1 MMCFEQRENCFRL
14 NPRGFANNN
23 LKLHCFVTILTLMT
37 LWESVHIQNMWSR
50 QFLCHILKHK
60 SLMLFGDCDGNSLT
74 ILKLQPENFWLTLLW
89 TRCTTLTVDLEIFY
103 RKLLATVL
111 QKARPIL
118 APSSPGVVFPEQ
130 WTTHLHCASWLVACL
145 STMMADWYHV
155 KWNDK
160 HILTKYLFIA
170 GGRHEPGNVQRKL
183 TLHRQGSIKNTR
195 SKLLSLFII

>member
-1 MMCFEQRENCFRL
+1 
-14 NPRGFANNN
+14 
-23 LKLHCFVTILTLMT
+23 
-37 LWESVHIQNMWSR
+37 
-50 QFLCHILKHK
+50 
-60 SLMLFGDCDGNSLT
+60 MLFGDCDGNSLT

-89 TRCTTLTVDLEIFY
+89 IRCTTLTVDLEIFY

-130 WTTHLHCASWLVACL
+130 WTTQLHCASWLVACL

-155 KWNDK
+155 TWNDK
-160 HILTKYLFIA
+160 HILTKFLFIA

-195 SKLLSLFII
+195 SKLLSLFIIIIDENRTSDVNKAVPSETEPKTKVLARKMHNDSYKILKGN